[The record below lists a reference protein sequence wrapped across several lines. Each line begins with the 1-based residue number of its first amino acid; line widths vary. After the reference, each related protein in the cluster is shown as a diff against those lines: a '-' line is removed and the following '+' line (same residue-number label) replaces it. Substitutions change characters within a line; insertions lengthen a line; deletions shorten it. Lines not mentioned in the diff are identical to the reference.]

1 MYKIVQ
7 EEQLLTKVSEFLELM
22 RRRTRGLENE
32 DLSVYWLAHNLLEG
46 RLRIVGKKA

>member
-1 MYKIVQ
+1 VYKIVQ

-22 RRRTRGLENE
+22 RKRTRGLENE
-32 DLSVYWLAHNLLEG
+32 DLSVYWKVGSELG